1 MEEIF
6 MKKIKVNTIRQ
17 KGKEFYNL
25 IGDPRNII
33 KLVDVPEPKTG
44 QKAQRPWLEKKL

>member
-1 MEEIF
+1 